1 MACCDKPNRSDV
13 HLSAQEEAAME
24 EATRKHFDALA
35 PNRHSK
41 PQRSDYSS
49 TYTDTY
55 SNGVHGDGEIP
66 ELLQFQRLEKDQQK
80 LCYSEGKLREE
91 FVETEY
97 YKDLN
102 CVDKQHH
109 TTGTGFIEVEGALR
123 NSFKIEPDSPA
134 EFHASCKGNPATNE
148 WIPAPADAINFISDK
163 PSRSDN

>member
-55 SNGVHGDGEIP
+55 SNGVHRDGEIP

>member
-1 MACCDKPNRSDV
+1 MACCGKPNRSDV

-55 SNGVHGDGEIP
+55 SNGVHGDAEIP
-66 ELLQFQRLEKDQQK
+66 ELLQFQRLEKDQQ
-80 LCYSEGKLREE
+80 
-91 FVETEY
+91 
-97 YKDLN
+97 
-102 CVDKQHH
+102 
-109 TTGTGFIEVEGALR
+109 TGTGFIEVEGALR

-148 WIPAPADAINFISDK
+148 WIPAPADAVSNSSLDSSFLMC
-163 PSRSDN
+163 RY